1 MHHGKVSKKIAAGLK
16 VLKERIDKA
25 EIPSSKLDES
35 LNLATWNIR
44 DFGKKERK
52 EISLHYIA
60 EILGQFDLI
69 AVIEVRDNL
78 ADLKA
83 VLEMLGPYWR
93 AVFSDFIPDPG
104 GNRERVAYVYDK
116 RMVEF
121 TGLAVEADAPRKKDP
136 KTKEYVPKFSW
147 WRSPYIASFTAG
159 SFDFV
164 LISVHI
170 RWGSGKKAR
179 VEPLKLL
186 GEWVEARRNQKHGV
200 DKDLILLG
208 DFNIPKVDDELFQ
221 AITDNGLKI
230 PEVFRGTNHGSNLAK
245 NKRYD
250 QILFYEENTKS
261 FTDKGGVLDFYTG
274 GFKKLYPRMNLSKRA
289 FTYELSDHLPLWV
302 QLDTDIEGEKLDQL
316 LNPPRR
322 RPSGRKRR

>member
-16 VLKERIDKA
+16 VLKKRIDKA

-44 DFGKKERK
+44 EFGKKARK

-83 VLEMLGPYWR
+83 VLRILGPYWR
-93 AVFSDFIPDPG
+93 AVFSDFIPDHG

-116 RMVEF
+116 RMVAF
-121 TGLAVEADAPRKKDP
+121 TGLAAEADAPRKKDP
-136 KTKEYVPKFSW
+136 NTGEYVSKFSW

-179 VEPLKLL
+179 VKPLKLL
-186 GEWVEARRNQKHGV
+186 GDWVEDRRKEKHGV

-208 DFNIPKVDDELFQ
+208 DFNIPKVDDELFR
-221 AITDNGLKI
+221 AITSKGLRI
-230 PEVFRGTNHGSNLAK
+230 PKVLRGKHGSNLAK

-250 QILFYEENTKS
+250 QILFYEKNTKS

-274 GFKKLYPRMNLSKRA
+274 GIKKLYPGMNLSKRA
-289 FTYELSDHLPLWV
+289 FTDELSDHLPLWV

-316 LNPPRR
+316 LNPGKR